1 MIKAILKGIMSL
13 VSSIVGLIL
22 TPINLLIN
30 GIFPDMSTY
39 ISNFNTFIHSNVFT
53 PLSWI
58 ASFIPT
64 GVKSLLL
71 VWLTFLITYYGIIW
85 TYTGIIKIYNVIR
98 KVKFW

>member
-22 TPINLLIN
+22 TPINALIN
-30 GIFPDMSTY
+30 GIFPDMSVY
-39 ISNFNTFIHSNVFT
+39 ISNFNNFIHSNIFT
-53 PLSWI
+53 PLSWV

-64 GVKSLLL
+64 GVKTLLL
-71 VWLTFLITYYGIIW
+71 LWLSFLITYYTIIW